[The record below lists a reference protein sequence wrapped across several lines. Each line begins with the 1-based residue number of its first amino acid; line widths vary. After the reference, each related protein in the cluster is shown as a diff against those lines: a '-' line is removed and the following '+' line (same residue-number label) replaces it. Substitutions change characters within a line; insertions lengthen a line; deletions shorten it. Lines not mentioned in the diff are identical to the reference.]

1 MRKIIIMVIAIV
13 MLFNVFAQAEALT
26 LAAGLDVNEQYERYS
41 SYLMD
46 ESTGNW
52 SAHGLYSQQMLSTAG
67 QSDIGSL
74 MSDGVCLI
82 HPGIRGNRKLSLMEP
97 VLYVYLLRSSALKAE
112 ALSISTGGIR
122 YDFVCDA
129 TVTNLNDRQDR
140 PSEQFILPLG
150 EEGMALMRSLAT
162 NGGDVRIIGEKQVF
176 RTSIVKPAEAKNA
189 RQRFEAMA
197 LPAISEFLTVW
208 PASYSLWD
216 LNLAYWSSG
225 RPKAA
230 VVALNPN
237 DYPSD
242 WPALEKGTLLLDT
255 KNSAAV
261 KAYQQ
266 LLKDK
271 AFFTLSPDSNYGK
284 VTMNSTRQAQ
294 QYYGLATTGLADRT
308 LIECLH
314 GIQPESAIVAPSNE
328 SIAFSDDVQGAILNT
343 EYVLEGQLSIRLDRV
358 WNAHSVSPTTGTNSI
373 ELKEP
378 SDRSNTLLAVDG
390 EIANLSEVSM
400 EVPSMIHATMRV
412 NNVPYACTVQCERD
426 KGASFGITLLPMGK
440 SRLVVVCE
448 IPAGLEITSAE
459 LEIDIAAGSEQYSL
473 YYPIQ

>member
-1 MRKIIIMVIAIV
+1 MRKIIIMVVAIV

-41 SYLMD
+41 SYIMD

-52 SAHGLYSQQMLSTAG
+52 SVHGLYSQQMLSTAG

-140 PSEQFILPLG
+140 PCEQFILPLDA
-150 EEGMALMRSLAT
+150 EGMALMRSLAT

-197 LPAISEFLTVW
+197 LPAISEFLTAW

-255 KNSAAV
+255 KNSTAV

-271 AFFTLSPDSNYGK
+271 AFFTSSPDSN
-284 VTMNSTRQAQ
+284 
-294 QYYGLATTGLADRT
+294 
-308 LIECLH
+308 
-314 GIQPESAIVAPSNE
+314 
-328 SIAFSDDVQGAILNT
+328 
-343 EYVLEGQLSIRLDRV
+343 
-358 WNAHSVSPTTGTNSI
+358 
-373 ELKEP
+373 
-378 SDRSNTLLAVDG
+378 
-390 EIANLSEVSM
+390 
-400 EVPSMIHATMRV
+400 
-412 NNVPYACTVQCERD
+412 
-426 KGASFGITLLPMGK
+426 
-440 SRLVVVCE
+440 
-448 IPAGLEITSAE
+448 
-459 LEIDIAAGSEQYSL
+459 
-473 YYPIQ
+473 

>member
-13 MLFNVFAQAEALT
+13 MLFSVFAQADALT
-26 LAAGLDVNEQYERYS
+26 LAAGLDANEQFERYS

-97 VLYVYLLRSSALKAE
+97 VLYVYLLRGNALKAE

-140 PSEQFILPLG
+140 PCEQFILPLD
-150 EEGMALMRSLAT
+150 EEGMTLLRSLAT
-162 NGGDVRIIGEKQVF
+162 NCGEVRIIGEKQVF

-208 PASYSLWD
+208 PVNYSLWD
-216 LNLAYWSSG
+216 LNAAYWNSD
-225 RPKAA
+225 RPKMAA
-230 VVALNPN
+230 VALNQS

-271 AFFTLSPDSNYGK
+271 AFFTSSPDSNYGK
-284 VTMNSTRQAQ
+284 VTMSSTRQAQ
-294 QYYGLATTGLADRT
+294 QYYGFATTGLADRT

-314 GIQPESAIVAPSNE
+314 GIQPESVIINPAVD
-328 SIAFSDDVQGAILNT
+328 SISISDDVQGAILNT
-343 EYVLEGQLSIRLDRV
+343 EYVLDGQLSIRLDRA
-358 WNAHSVSPTTGTNSI
+358 WNAHSVSPTIGTDSM

-378 SDRSNTLLAVDG
+378 SDRSNTLLVVDG
-390 EIANLSEVSM
+390 EIANLAETSM

-412 NNVPYACTVQCERD
+412 SNVPYTCTVQCERD
-426 KGASFGITLLPMGK
+426 KGAAFGTTLLPMGK

-448 IPAGLEITSAE
+448 IPKGLEIALVA
-459 LEIDIAAGSEQYSL
+459 LEIEVMCGSDHYSL
-473 YYPIQ
+473 DYSF

>member
-13 MLFNVFAQAEALT
+13 MLFSVFAQADALT
-26 LAAGLDVNEQYERYS
+26 LAAGLDANEQFERYS

-67 QSDIGSL
+67 QSNIGGL
-74 MSDGVCLI
+74 MSDGVCII
-82 HPGIRGNRKLSLMEP
+82 HPGIRGNQKLSLMEP
-97 VLYVYLLRSSALKAE
+97 VLYVYLLRSNALKAE
-112 ALSISTGGIR
+112 ALSISTGSIR

-140 PSEQFILPLG
+140 PCEQFILPLD
-150 EEGMALMRSLAT
+150 EEGMALLRSLST

-176 RTSIVKPAEAKNA
+176 RTSIVKPAEAKNT

-197 LPAISEFLTVW
+197 SPAISEFLTVW

-216 LNLAYWSSG
+216 LNAAYWSSD
-225 RPKAA
+225 RQKTAA
-230 VVALNPN
+230 VALNQS

-266 LLKDK
+266 LLKGK
-271 AFFTLSPDSNYGK
+271 AFFTSSPDSNYGK

-294 QYYGLATTGLADRT
+294 QYYGFATTGLADRT

-314 GIQPESAIVAPSNE
+314 GIQPESAIVNPAVD
-328 SIAFSDDVQGAILNT
+328 SISISDDVQGAILNT
-343 EYVLEGQLSIRLDRV
+343 EYVLDGQLSIRINRV
-358 WNAHSVSPTTGTNSI
+358 WNAHSVSPTSGTDSM

-390 EIANLSEVSM
+390 EIANLSETNM
-400 EVPSMIHATMRV
+400 EVPSMIRATMRV
-412 NNVPYACTVQCERD
+412 NNVPYDNV
-426 KGASFGITLLPMGK
+426 
-440 SRLVVVCE
+440 
-448 IPAGLEITSAE
+448 
-459 LEIDIAAGSEQYSL
+459 
-473 YYPIQ
+473 

>member
-13 MLFNVFAQAEALT
+13 MLFSVFAQADALT
-26 LAAGLDVNEQYERYS
+26 LAAGLDANEQFERYS

-97 VLYVYLLRSSALKAE
+97 VLYVYLLRGNALKAE

-140 PSEQFILPLG
+140 PCEQFILPLD
-150 EEGMALMRSLAT
+150 EEGMTLLRSLAT
-162 NGGDVRIIGEKQVF
+162 NCGEVRIIGEKQVF

-208 PASYSLWD
+208 PVSYSLWD
-216 LNLAYWSSG
+216 LNAAYWNSD
-225 RPKAA
+225 RPIMAA
-230 VVALNPN
+230 VSLNQS

-242 WPALEKGTLLLDT
+242 WPALEKSTLLLDT

-271 AFFTLSPDSNYGK
+271 AFFTSSPDSNYGK

-294 QYYGLATTGLADRT
+294 QYYGLAKTGLADRT

-314 GIQPESAIVAPSNE
+314 GIQPESVIVNPSVD
-328 SIAFSDDVQGAILNT
+328 SIPFSDDVEGAILNT
-343 EYVLEGQLSIRLDRV
+343 EYVLGEQLSIRLDKA
-358 WNAHSVSPTTGTNSI
+358 WNAHSVSPTIGTDSM

-378 SDRSNTLLAVDG
+378 SDRSNTLLVVDG
-390 EIANLSEVSM
+390 EIANLAETSM

-412 NNVPYACTVQCERD
+412 SNVPYICTVQCERD
-426 KGASFGITLLPMGK
+426 KGAAFGTTLLPMGK
-440 SRLVVVCE
+440 SRLLIVCE
-448 IPAGLEITSAE
+448 IPEGLELASVE
-459 LEIDIAAGSEQYSL
+459 MEIDVVAGSEQFSL
-473 YYPIQ
+473 FYPIQ